1 MVKRLRHRPFTA
13 VTGVQIP
20 LESSCER
27 ENEIF
32 ERHAE
37 SNVKRECADVAQLAE
52 QLICNQQV
60 NGSSPFIGFLGK
72 RKSLRKAK
80 DSEVMNDDLKGILE
94 RQFANSVCSLS
105 FALQMTLPFLINLYK
120 QACKVH

>member
-1 MVKRLRHRPFTA
+1 MQKCIVEYISEDDC
-13 VTGVQIP
+13 IP
-20 LESSCER
+20 K
-27 ENEIF
+27 ENHVSK
-32 ERHAE
+32 RHAIK
-37 SNVKRECADVAQLAE
+37 NKYADVAQLAE

-80 DSEVMNDDLKGILE
+80 DSEVINDDLKGILE